1 MSSPSTPEPAVDV
14 DFWVQKPG
22 MRDLAPHLD
31 PGWRE
36 WIRAE
41 EDGRPAKLPESQ
53 YFVAAPAAGD
63 LRERLDALAG
73 GPAIFN
79 PGAASNVSGYGNPVL
94 SSEIA
99 RAVNGWTATWLDRDD
114 RLRGSIVVS
123 PRDPARAAHEIRR
136 AGADGRMVQVLLS
149 YPQQPLGDRRL
160 FPIYE
165 AACELGLPVMLEAGG
180 AYSGSNRGLTVIG
193 DPTSTFEALVTWEF
207 AGQPHLL
214 SALTS
219 GLFDRFTDLRIVF
232 SGFGVAWL
240 PSLLWRLDH
249 EYRTRRV
256 KPPAALTRLPSEYMP
271 GHVRFTTSALELPA
285 HAVELVRLLDPVG
298 GDRLLLYGSGPL
310 AGDEAR
316 TLLQAAGPD
325 WARRVAY
332 ENAREQYRLDAPALA
347 GGGAAAVR
355 EAFRVDPGA

>member
-1 MSSPSTPEPAVDV
+1 MSSSSTLESTVDV
-14 DFWVQKPG
+14 DFWVKKPN
-22 MRDLAPHLD
+22 MLDLAPYLD
-31 PGWRE
+31 ASWRE

-41 EDGRPAKLPESQ
+41 ENGRPAKLPESQ
-53 YFVAAPAAGD
+53 YFFSGEALAVADPPAAA
-63 LRERLDALAG
+63 RERLEALGG

-79 PGAASNVSGYGNPVL
+79 PAAASNVSGYGNPVL

-99 RAVNGWTATWLDRDD
+99 RAVNGWTTSWLDQDD

-123 PRDPARAAHEIRR
+123 PRDPAQAAEEIRR
-136 AGADGRMVQVLLS
+136 AGADRRMVAVLLS
-149 YPQQPLGDRRL
+149 YPQQLLGDRRL
-160 FPIYE
+160 YPVYE

-193 DPTSTFEALVTWEF
+193 DPTSAFEALVTWEF

-219 GLFDRFTDLRIVF
+219 GIFDRHRDLRIVL

-249 EYRTRRV
+249 EYRRRRV
-256 KPPAALTRLPSEYMP
+256 KPPAALTRLPSEYVP
-271 GHVRFTTSALELPA
+271 DHVRFTTSALELPA
-285 HAVELVRLLDPVG
+285 DPAELVRLLEPVG

-316 TLLQAAGPD
+316 TFLQAAGPE
-325 WARRVAY
+325 WALRAAR
-332 ENAREQYRLDAPALA
+332 ENARELYRLDAPALA
-347 GGGAAAVR
+347 G
-355 EAFRVDPGA
+355 